1 MLFTSL
7 YRKKKKSLQKCFSEQ
22 YYSYTVFLYS

>member
-7 YRKKKKSLQKCFSEQ
+7 YRKKSLQKCFSEQ